1 MERVLDVLI
10 FGDGP
15 AARLAAIALSGLG
28 LRVVRAL
35 PRPGL
40 GPPPTARHSHILAT
54 TMGPAAAVLDRTLAQ
69 EIAARTEPQC
79 RWRSFSGPDCAE
91 YTAPRLSR
99 AAVDAALDICI
110 ARHQFETWRDV
121 QITGRE
127 GARLCAG
134 SRQGQGCFDLV
145 IDATGAH
152 RATLPMLARLG
163 LKIGY
168 EDTGRVKLYQ
178 TLELALPEALPGV
191 QWSGPALD
199 GPCGALYG
207 EIRGHCLRITASRG
221 RGGARPITAAS
232 EIAQVFPPRIAALV
246 PPGARLLRRTS
257 TIAPQYRR
265 LRLPERDM
273 ANWIALGDARAQWP
287 PRLGTGLNAIFR
299 QCRVLHRTLAEG
311 GGPVE
316 VRRALDRVI
325 DEIWAGR
332 ATDLAL
338 RQ

>member
-54 TMGPAAAVLDRTLAQ
+54 TMGPAAAVLDRSLAQ

-110 ARHQFETWRDV
+110 GRRPFETWRDV

-178 TLELALPEALPGV
+178 TLELALLEARPGV
-191 QWSGPALD
+191 RVAVPIVPPVVVRARDLEAHKVD
-199 GPCGALYG
+199 RVRKRAVPRRRVRADDVGAAR
-207 EIRGHCLRITASRG
+207 EEPR
-221 RGGARPITAAS
+221 RGGVDVRVEHPDFDDVAFAH
-232 EIAQVFPPRIAALV
+232 FPLV
-246 PPGARLLRRTS
+246 VA
-257 TIAPQYRR
+257 
-265 LRLPERDM
+265 
-273 ANWIALGDARAQWP
+273 
-287 PRLGTGLNAIFR
+287 
-299 QCRVLHRTLAEG
+299 
-311 GGPVE
+311 
-316 VRRALDRVI
+316 RRALAQLPEL
-325 DEIWAGR
+325 DEVVRRGEHFSVGANDDAGPVVGDSR
-332 ATDLAL
+332 
-338 RQ
+338 R